1 MIYPYNDSS
10 ALKKTSAFVQASP
23 VRLTLFCRPPLMHHG
38 KITPRR
44 NPTELI
50 VVTAGYLGTDLVLE
64 TTDTTIREARGGL
77 GGRGESSQSD
87 RKEQGITRRKGY
99 NIAGDYWSR
108 TPPRG
113 HTARGE
119 GS

>member
-64 TTDTTIREARGGL
+64 TTDNTIREARGGVGRE
-77 GGRGESSQSD
+77 GGIQPIGQERARD
-87 RKEQGITRRKGY
+87 YKKKGI
-99 NIAGDYWSR
+99 
-108 TPPRG
+108 
-113 HTARGE
+113 
-119 GS
+119 